1 MSTVC
6 SMGSGEVYNPVK
18 VVVFEPSLMMNKGRS
33 IAETQN
39 NISENNPDNTSYILE
54 MIKS

>member
-6 SMGSGEVYNPVK
+6 SMGSGEVYNPIK

>member
-1 MSTVC
+1 
-6 SMGSGEVYNPVK
+6 MGSGEVYNPIK